1 MSVCTHALS
10 DMYVLV
16 LVHICAVSAR
26 AHLGIGTQ
34 DVTARDTPEMVS
46 VVTGNKG
53 GGMTAGKRDTT
64 ESAILSISHEIESCN
79 KN

>member
-1 MSVCTHALS
+1 MCSYAHVCVYACTRERVCARTHMSVCTHALS

-53 GGMTAGKRDTT
+53 GG
-64 ESAILSISHEIESCN
+64 
-79 KN
+79 